1 MYSANSKEYREALE
15 SIIQADGP
23 SAEAAASIL
32 QELNELLP
40 PESAIERRIE
50 SLEHILKN
58 NLIGE
63 HTANATTVLDGY
75 QSGRL
80 KYVAGHYY
88 VFRDGQMLAGPR
100 RPLNF
105 DEEKMVF
112 DEFGGPIGLW
122 IEFVGWLKISSAGFG
137 RYLDMKLMHSIS
149 SAKTCRACWVQI
161 LRNSDTIPRS
171 VILARLINII
181 GFSGSSQRGSFEE
194 RVHALIQIFWKM

>member
-40 PESAIERRIE
+40 PKSAFERRIE
-50 SLEHILKN
+50 GLEHILKSP
-58 NLIGE
+58 LIGE
-63 HTANATTVLDGY
+63 HTANATAVLDGY

-100 RPLNF
+100 RLLKF
-105 DEEKMVF
+105 DEEKVVF
-112 DEFGGPIGLW
+112 DEFDGPTGLW
-122 IEFVGWLKISSAGFG
+122 IEFVGGLKVTSAGLD
-137 RYLDMKLMHSIS
+137 RYMNMK
-149 SAKTCRACWVQI
+149 
-161 LRNSDTIPRS
+161 
-171 VILARLINII
+171 
-181 GFSGSSQRGSFEE
+181 
-194 RVHALIQIFWKM
+194 